1 MEKRQLK
8 ELCCSITDCPH
19 STPKWTD
26 SGKVVI
32 RNQNIRNGRLDLS
45 TTYYTD
51 EENFKKRRVR
61 AIPESGDLIITREAP
76 MGEVCMIPEG
86 LECCLGQ
93 RMVLLKPNPEIC
105 DSRYLLYCLLSRDVQ
120 HQISWSEGT
129 GTTVSNLRI
138 PHLEQLEIPFR
149 DLATQKKIGKV
160 LGVIDAIIDNDDA
173 RNQNLERQI
182 RNLYTEWFVAMTP
195 FQSEEKKQTELSA
208 IPKQWEVTPFQDF
221 IFFQEGP
228 GIRNWQ
234 YVTTGGTKFINIRC
248 INDGDIDTSSANM
261 ISTEEAEGKY
271 SHFLLEENDIVVS
284 CSGTLGRY
292 AIVRKEHL
300 PLCLNT
306 SVIRFRPKRAITDY
320 AYVYSYLTSKEF
332 TNHQKEMASGSV
344 QVNFG
349 PTHLKKMYLAVPP
362 ISVLE
367 DFDSIT
373 MPLIKQLIRNRR
385 EKQKLFELKRLLLN
399 QLIKGEVDV
408 TNVKIE
414 E

>member
-8 ELCCSITDCPH
+8 EMCCAITDCPH

-26 SGKVVI
+26 SGKIVI
-32 RNQNIRNGRLDLS
+32 RNQNIRRGRLDLS

-51 EENFKKRRVR
+51 EINFEKRRVR
-61 AIPESGDLIITREAP
+61 AIPKPGDLIITREAP
-76 MGEVCMIPEG
+76 MGEVCRIPER

-93 RMVLLKPNPEIC
+93 RMVLLKPNPEVC

-138 PHLEQLEIPFR
+138 PHLEQLQIPFW
-149 DLATQKKIGKV
+149 DLTTQKRIAAV
-160 LGVIDAIIDNDDA
+160 LGVIDDLIDNDDA
-173 RNQNLERQI
+173 SNENLEKQI
-182 RNLYTEWFVAMTP
+182 SNLYTDWFVTMSP
-195 FQSEEKKQTELSA
+195 FEEEDKKETGYGI
-208 IPKQWEVTPFQDF
+208 IPVQWEIMPLQDF

-234 YVTTGGTKFINIRC
+234 YVTSEGTKFINIRC

-271 SHFLLEENDIVVS
+271 SHFMLDENDIVVS

-306 SVIRFRPKRAITDY
+306 SVIRFKPKRAQSDY
-320 AYVYSYLTSKEF
+320 AYIYSYLTSKEF
-332 TNHQKEMASGSV
+332 ANRQREMASGSV

-349 PTHLKKMYLAVPP
+349 PTHLKKMSLVVPP
-362 ISVLE
+362 VNVLE
-367 DFDSIT
+367 SFNMIV
-373 MPLIKQLIRNRR
+373 MPLINQMIRNRR
-385 EKQKLFELKRLLLN
+385 EKQKLFELKDLMLN
-399 QLIKGEVDV
+399 RLIKGDIDVANVSVDV
-408 TNVKIE
+408 
-414 E
+414 